1 MFDKF
6 VFEVRTKFLANF
18 KRKLFV
24 KYRSCAQNDT
34 DCVDGMFPRVYSQN
48 KYTTIELTMFT
59 KDASC
64 IEPEF
69 LINIVDKFLRVTDPN
84 VEEAKRY
91 SVRSDTIENAI

>member
-18 KRKLFV
+18 NRKLY
-24 KYRSCAQNDT
+24 KYRTCAQNDH
-34 DCVDGMFPRVYSQN
+34 DCVDGMFPRVYSQSKFSN
-48 KYTTIELTMFT
+48 IELTLFT

-69 LINIVDKFLRVTDPN
+69 LVHIVDKFLRVTDPS
-84 VEEAKRY
+84 VEDCKRY
-91 SVRSDTIENAI
+91 GVRIF